1 MNWLWG
7 NKVKKTEVKKMRLL
21 GVIGVLILTFSVAGV
36 ALAGVPSATT
46 STVERAGQGT
56 PACNPNTAVVCPRG
70 HWGSVLVTV
79 TVRNVYGDP
88 LANKVVNCQ
97 ATPVTG
103 TFCFCAGQNPQAD
116 TTDVNGQAFFTFIKF
131 GGCGNLQFGADCEG
145 VIFNPSPTIYIASP
159 DNNGTCNVD
168 GSDLLAFAG
177 AYGKP
182 GFPCHDYNCS
192 GNTDGVDL
200 LGFAQHYGHSCT
212 NP

>member
-1 MNWLWG
+1 LNWLWG

-56 PACNPNTAVVCPRG
+56 PACNPNTAVVCPKG
-70 HWGSVLVTV
+70 DLGSVLVTV

-88 LANKVVNCQ
+88 LANKVVNCL

-103 TFCFCAGQNPQAD
+103 TFCFCAGQTPQVD
-116 TTDVNGQAFFTFIKF
+116 TTDVNGKAYFTFIKF
-131 GGCGNLQFGADCEG
+131 GGCGNLQFDANCEG

-159 DNNGTCNVD
+159 DNNGTCKVD
-168 GSDLLAFAG
+168 GSDLLNFAA
-177 AYGKP
+177 AYGKL
-182 GFPCHDYNCS
+182 GLPCHDYNCD
-192 GNTDGVDL
+192 GKTDGIDL
-200 LGFAQHYGHSCT
+200 LGFAQHYGHQC
-212 NP
+212 P